1 MKVLK
6 FGGTSVGSAERMKG
20 VVKLISDGET
30 KVVVLSAMSGTTN
43 SLIEFTNYLRNGNVL
58 GACEHSTVLQ
68 DKYKQT
74 IRDLYSTKEYAE
86 AANNKVSEIFNY
98 LRELANRPLTAD
110 LEKEI
115 VAQGEFMSTNMVAL
129 YMQEQGIDAVLL
141 NSFDFMRLASNGE
154 PDLGYIREHLL
165 QLVNLDAVG
174 RIYIVQGFVCL
185 NHLGN
190 VDNLLRGGSD
200 YTATLIGAA
209 LNAEEVQIWTD
220 IDGMHNND
228 PRIVDNTSPVH
239 HLHFEESAE
248 LAYFGAKILH
258 PTCILPAKLTGTPVR
273 LLNTMDPSA
282 KGTLIDNNL
291 TRPGEIKAIAAKEG
305 ITAVKIKSGRML
317 LAYGFLRKVF
327 EVFETYKTSIDM
339 ICTSEV
345 GVSVSIDD
353 DRKLDHIVD
362 ELQKYGTVTID
373 RDMCI
378 ICVVGD
384 LNWENVGFEAR
395 AMEAMKDIPVRM
407 VSYGGSNYN
416 ISFLVREEDKERALR
431 SLSETIFNS
440 NK

>member
-1 MKVLK
+1 
-6 FGGTSVGSAERMKG
+6 MKG
-20 VVKLISDGET
+20 VVKLISDGNT

-86 AANNKVSEIFNY
+86 VANNKVSEIFNH
-98 LRELANRPLTAD
+98 LRELANRPLTVD

-165 QLVNLDAVG
+165 QFVDLEAKG

-185 NHLGN
+185 NHQGN

-209 LNAEEVQIWTD
+209 VNAEEVQIWTD

-282 KGTLIDNNL
+282 EGTLIDNNL

-431 SLSETIFNS
+431 SLSATIFNS
-440 NK
+440 QNL

>member
-74 IRDLYSTKEYAE
+74 IRDLYSTRGYAE
-86 AANNKVSEIFNY
+86 AASNKVNEIFNY

-129 YMQEQGIDAVLL
+129 YMQEMGIDAVLL

-165 QLVNLDAVG
+165 QLVNLDAKG

-185 NHLGN
+185 NHQGN

-291 TRPGEIKAIAAKEG
+291 TRPGEIKAIAAKDG

-440 NK
+440 KK

>member
-1 MKVLK
+1 MRVLK

-20 VVKLISDGET
+20 VVKLISDGNT

-86 AANNKVSEIFNY
+86 AASNKVSEIFNH

-165 QLVNLDAVG
+165 QFVDLEAKG

-185 NHLGN
+185 NHQGN

-209 LNAEEVQIWTD
+209 VNAEEVQIWTD

-282 KGTLIDNNL
+282 EGTLIDNNL

-431 SLSETIFNS
+431 SLSATIFNS
-440 NK
+440 QN

>member
-20 VVKLISDGET
+20 VVKLVSDGDT
-30 KVVVLSAMSGTTN
+30 KIIVLSAMSGTTN
-43 SLIEFTNYLRNGNVL
+43 SLIEFTNYLRIGNVL

-74 IRDLYSTKEYAE
+74 IRDLYTTEEYAKKATE
-86 AANNKVSEIFNY
+86 KVNEIFVH
-98 LRELANRPLTAD
+98 LRELAQQPLTAD

-154 PDLGYIREHLL
+154 PDLGFIREHLL
-165 QLVNLDAVG
+165 SLIDLDAKG

-185 NHLGN
+185 NHQGSI
-190 VDNLLRGGSD
+190 DNLQRGGSD
-200 YTATLIGAA
+200 YTATLIGSAV
-209 LNAEEVQIWTD
+209 NAEEVQIWTD

-282 KGTLIDNNL
+282 EGTLIDNNL

-440 NK
+440 QK

>member
-6 FGGTSVGSAERMKG
+6 FGGTSVGSAERMKR
-20 VVKLISDGET
+20 VVNLISNGET
-30 KVVVLSAMSGTTN
+30 KIVVLSAMSGTTN
-43 SLIEFTNYLRNGNVL
+43 SLIEFTNYLRKGNVL
-58 GACEHSTVLQ
+58 GACEHSTILQ

-74 IRDLYSTKEYAE
+74 IQDLYSTEEYVDI
-86 AANNKVSEIFNY
+86 ANTRVSEIFNHM
-98 LRELANRPLTAD
+98 RDLAQQPFTYE

-115 VAQGEFMSTNMVAL
+115 IAQGEFMSTNMVAL

-154 PDLGYIREHLL
+154 PDLGYIRNHLL
-165 QLVNLDAVG
+165 QLVDLEVKG

-185 NHLGN
+185 NYDGN
-190 VDNLLRGGSD
+190 IDNLQRGGSD
-200 YTATLIGAA
+200 YTATLIGSAV
-209 LNAEEVQIWTD
+209 NAEEVQIWTD

-228 PRIVDNTSPVH
+228 PRIVDNTKPVH

-273 LLNTMDPSA
+273 LLNTMDPA
-282 KGTLIDNNL
+282 AEGTLIDNNL
-291 TRPGEIKAIAAKEG
+291 TCPGEIKAIAAKEG

-373 RDMCI
+373 RGMCI

-384 LNWENVGFEAR
+384 LNWENVGFEAC
-395 AMEAMKDIPVRM
+395 AMQAMKDIPVRM

-431 SLSETIFNS
+431 SLSDTIFNS
-440 NK
+440 KN

>member
-6 FGGTSVGSAERMKG
+6 FGGTSVGSAERMKR
-20 VVKLISDGET
+20 VVNLISNGET
-30 KVVVLSAMSGTTN
+30 KIVVLSAMSGTTN
-43 SLIEFTNYLRNGNVL
+43 SLIEFTNYLRKGNVL
-58 GACEHSTVLQ
+58 GACEHSTILQ

-74 IRDLYSTKEYAE
+74 IQDLYSTEEYVDI
-86 AANNKVSEIFNY
+86 ANTRVSEIFNH
-98 LRELANRPLTAD
+98 LRDLAQQPFTYE

-115 VAQGEFMSTNMVAL
+115 IAQGEFMSTNMVAL

-154 PDLGYIREHLL
+154 PDLGYIRNHLL
-165 QLVNLDAVG
+165 QLVDLEVKG

-185 NHLGN
+185 NYDGN
-190 VDNLLRGGSD
+190 IDNLQRGGSD
-200 YTATLIGAA
+200 YTATLIGSAV
-209 LNAEEVQIWTD
+209 NAEEVQIWTD

-228 PRIVDNTSPVH
+228 PRIVDNTKPVH

-273 LLNTMDPSA
+273 LLNTMDPA
-282 KGTLIDNNL
+282 AEGTLIDNNL
-291 TRPGEIKAIAAKEG
+291 TCPGEIKAIAAKEG

-373 RDMCI
+373 RGMCI

-384 LNWENVGFEAR
+384 LNWENVGFEAC
-395 AMEAMKDIPVRM
+395 AMQAMKDIPVRM

-431 SLSETIFNS
+431 SLSDTIFNS
-440 NK
+440 KN

>member
-20 VVKLISDGET
+20 VVKLIADGNT

-58 GACEHSTVLQ
+58 GACEHSTILQ

-86 AANNKVSEIFNY
+86 AANNKISELFNH
-98 LRELANRPLTAD
+98 LRELANKPLTAD

-165 QLVNLDAVG
+165 QFVDLEVKG

-185 NHLGN
+185 NHQGN

-209 LNAEEVQIWTD
+209 VNAEEVQIWTD

-282 KGTLIDNNL
+282 EGTLIDNNL

-431 SLSETIFNS
+431 SLSATIFNS
-440 NK
+440 KN

>member
-6 FGGTSVGSAERMKG
+6 FGGTSVGSAERMKR
-20 VVKLISDGET
+20 VVNLITNGET
-30 KVVVLSAMSGTTN
+30 KIVVLSAMSGTTN
-43 SLIEFTNYLRNGNVL
+43 SLIEFTNYLRKGNVL
-58 GACEHSTVLQ
+58 GACEHSTILQ

-74 IRDLYSTKEYAE
+74 IQDLYSTEEYVDI
-86 AANNKVSEIFNY
+86 ANTRVSEIFNHM
-98 LRELANRPLTAD
+98 RDLAQQPFTYE

-115 VAQGEFMSTNMVAL
+115 IAQGEFMSTNMVAL

-154 PDLGYIREHLL
+154 PDLGYIRNHLL
-165 QLVNLDAVG
+165 QLVDLEVKG

-185 NHLGN
+185 NYDGN
-190 VDNLLRGGSD
+190 IDNLQRGGSD
-200 YTATLIGAA
+200 YTATLIGSAV
-209 LNAEEVQIWTD
+209 NAEEVQIWTD

-228 PRIVDNTSPVH
+228 PRIVDNTKPVH

-273 LLNTMDPSA
+273 LLNTMDPA
-282 KGTLIDNNL
+282 AEGTLIDNNL
-291 TRPGEIKAIAAKEG
+291 TCPGEIKAIAAKEG

-373 RDMCI
+373 RGMCI

-384 LNWENVGFEAR
+384 LNWENVGFGAC
-395 AMEAMKDIPVRM
+395 ALQAMKDIPVRM

-431 SLSETIFNS
+431 SLSDTIFNS
-440 NK
+440 KN

>member
-1 MKVLK
+1 MRVLK

-20 VVKLISDGET
+20 VVKLISDGNT

-74 IRDLYSTKEYAE
+74 IRDLYSTKEYAD
-86 AANNKVSEIFNY
+86 AANNKVGEIFNH
-98 LRELANRPLTAD
+98 LRELANRPLTVD

-165 QLVNLDAVG
+165 QFVDLEAKG

-185 NHLGN
+185 NHQGN

-209 LNAEEVQIWTD
+209 VNAEEVQIWTD

-291 TRPGEIKAIAAKEG
+291 TRPGEIKAIAAKDG

-395 AMEAMKDIPVRM
+395 AMDAMKDIPVRM

-431 SLSETIFNS
+431 SLSATIFNS
-440 NK
+440 QN

>member
-30 KVVVLSAMSGTTN
+30 KIVVLSAMSGTTN
-43 SLIEFTNYLRNGNVL
+43 SLIEFTNYLKNQNVI
-58 GACEHSTVLQ
+58 GACEHSTFLQ
-68 DKYKQT
+68 DKYKHT
-74 IRDLYSTKEYAE
+74 IKELYSTEEYAQK
-86 AANNKVSEIFNY
+86 ATAKVSEVFNH
-98 LRELANRPLTAD
+98 LRNLAQQPLTEN

-115 VAQGEFMSTNMVAL
+115 IAQGEIMSTNMVTL
-129 YMQEQGIDAVLL
+129 YMQELGLDAVLL
-141 NSFDFMRLASNGE
+141 NSFDFMRLSSNGE

-165 QLVNLDAVG
+165 PLVDLDAKG
-174 RIYIVQGFVCL
+174 RIYIAQGFVCL
-185 NHLGN
+185 NYLGN
-190 VDNLLRGGSD
+190 IDNLQRGGSD

-209 LNAEEVQIWTD
+209 VNASEVQIWTD

-282 KGTLIDNNL
+282 QGTLIDNNL
-291 TRPGEIKAIAAKEG
+291 TQPGEIKAIAAKDG

-353 DRKLDHIVD
+353 DRKLEQIVD
-362 ELQKYGTVTID
+362 ELQKYGTVTVD

-384 LNWENVGFEAR
+384 LNWEHVGFEAR

-431 SLSETIFNS
+431 SLSNTIFNA
-440 NK
+440 KK

>member
-20 VVKLISDGET
+20 VVKLVSDGNT
-30 KVVVLSAMSGTTN
+30 KVIVLSAMSGTTN

-74 IRDLYSTKEYAE
+74 IRDLYSTKEYVDI
-86 AANNKVSEIFNY
+86 ANEKVGAIFNH
-98 LRELANRPLTAD
+98 LRELATKPLTVD

-115 VAQGEFMSTNMVAL
+115 IAQGEFMSTNMVAL

-165 QLVNLDAVG
+165 QLVDLDVKG

-185 NHLGN
+185 NHEGN

-209 LNAEEVQIWTD
+209 VNAEEVQIWTD

-282 KGTLIDNNL
+282 EGTLIDNNL

-353 DRKLDHIVD
+353 DRKLDNIVD

-431 SLSETIFNS
+431 SLSKTIFDSQN
-440 NK
+440 

>member
-1 MKVLK
+1 MRVLK

-20 VVKLISDGET
+20 VVKLISDGNT

-86 AANNKVSEIFNY
+86 VANNKVSEIFNH
-98 LRELANRPLTAD
+98 LRELANRPLTVD

-165 QLVNLDAVG
+165 QFVDLEAKG

-185 NHLGN
+185 NHQGN
-190 VDNLLRGGSD
+190 IDNLLRGGSD

-209 LNAEEVQIWTD
+209 VNAEEVQIWTD

-282 KGTLIDNNL
+282 EGTLIDNNL

-431 SLSETIFNS
+431 SLSATIFNS
-440 NK
+440 QN